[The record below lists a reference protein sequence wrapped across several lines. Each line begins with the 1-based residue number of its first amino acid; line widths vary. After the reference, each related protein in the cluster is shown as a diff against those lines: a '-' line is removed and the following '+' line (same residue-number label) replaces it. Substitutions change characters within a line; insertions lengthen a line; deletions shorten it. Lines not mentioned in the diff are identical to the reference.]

1 MVSGEE
7 NLTERFNVNNKEQNK
22 KRFLEANSNIFKN
35 KQSGLNKAK
44 GAKFHNQELD
54 FNLTPQK
61 EEFDE
66 RQFSQPEITL
76 PQKRLFSTEAP
87 E

>member
-1 MVSGEE
+1 MLAVDAGSTFRNGIGGPGYMVSGEE

-54 FNLTPQK
+54 FNLTP
-61 EEFDE
+61 
-66 RQFSQPEITL
+66 
-76 PQKRLFSTEAP
+76 
-87 E
+87 